1 MYKAKSKN
9 KIMSE
14 KEKSGEDLIEQ
25 AQDTAVQ
32 EEQENKEEVP
42 SFDPKAFTD
51 ENVVATEETE
61 EKIEENTEDTES
73 VDEVTGEEPD
83 EDGFEW
89 GSAEAEQVEAK
100 KEEEDWDPAPKQEE
114 RKESIEEAVY
124 DWESLGREFGVDAKD
139 EQGFKQAINKAL
151 KTPAPVNDT
160 IQNLQDYLKLD
171 DKSLVK
177 SDLSASGLEKEEV
190 EDTLDRLSDSGLL
203 KREAIMIR
211 KNLQN
216 YIVNERDK
224 IRHSQAQQRQQEE
237 QASLNTKKSL
247 QTYIKGK
254 EDFFGGKVKTK
265 DKKELYNYITS
276 GNFAEEVYS
285 DVANVADA
293 AFLWKY
299 KDKIFKMLRGQG
311 METGKASVLNK
322 ITNPDLGR
330 RTQHVSARK
339 KSGFDP
345 TEFMK

>member
-1 MYKAKSKN
+1 
-9 KIMSE
+9 MSE

-25 AQDTAVQ
+25 AEETAVQ
-32 EEQENKEEVP
+32 QEQVESKEEVP
-42 SFDPKAFTD
+42 SFDPKAFAGN
-51 ENVVATEETE
+51 EESAT
-61 EKIEENTEDTES
+61 TES
-73 VDEVTGEEPD
+73 EEIAEEEESEQETQESEES
-83 EDGFEW
+83 EDDDFVW
-89 GSAEAEQVEAK
+89 GSVEQEQQEVKE
-100 KEEEDWDPAPKQEE
+100 EEEDWDPAPKQEVK
-114 RKESIEEAVY
+114 KESIEEAVY
-124 DWESLGREFGVDAKD
+124 DWEALGKEFGVEAKD
-139 EQGFKQAINKAL
+139 EQGFKQAISKAI

-160 IQNLQDYLKLD
+160 IQNLQDYLKLT

-177 SDLSASGLEKEEV
+177 SDLEASGLEKEEV
-190 EDTLDRLSDSGLL
+190 EDTIGRLQDAGLL

-216 YIVNERDK
+216 YISNERQK
-224 IRHSQAQQRQQEE
+224 LRNTQTRRKQEE
-237 QASLNTKKSL
+237 EQENLNTRKSL
-247 QTYIKGK
+247 QSYIKSK

-276 GNFAEEVYS
+276 GDFAEEVYS

-311 METGKASVLNK
+311 MEKGKASVLNK

-330 RTQHVSARK
+330 RSQHVDVKK

-345 TEFMK
+345 VEFMK

>member
-1 MYKAKSKN
+1 
-9 KIMSE
+9 MSE
-14 KEKSGEDLIEQ
+14 KEKSGEDLIEK
-25 AQDTAVQ
+25 AEETASQ
-32 EEQENKEEVP
+32 EQVESKEEIP
-42 SFDPKAFTD
+42 SFDPKAFVD
-51 ENVVATEETE
+51 NEATAKEETKE
-61 EKIEENTEDTES
+61 EAQQESAEKVEETTED
-73 VDEVTGEEPD
+73 EED
-83 EDGFEW
+83 DFVW
-89 GSAEAEQVEAK
+89 GSVEQEQQEVKE
-100 KEEEDWDPAPKQEE
+100 EEEDWDPTPKQEVE
-114 RKESIEEAVY
+114 KESVEEAVY
-124 DWESLGREFGVDAKD
+124 DWETLGKEFGVSVTN
-139 EQGFKQAINKAL
+139 EQEFKQAISKAI

-160 IQNLQDYLKLD
+160 IQNLQDYLKLT

-177 SDLSASGLEKEEV
+177 SDLEASGLQKEEV
-190 EDTLDRLSDSGLL
+190 EDTISRLQDAGLL

-216 YIVNERDK
+216 YIANEREK
-224 IRHSQAQQRQQEE
+224 LRRTRTRRKQEE
-237 QASLNTKKSL
+237 EQINLNTRKSL
-247 QTYIKGK
+247 QSYIKGK

-311 METGKASVLNK
+311 MEKGKASVFNK

-330 RTQHVSARK
+330 RSQHVNVKK

-345 TEFMK
+345 VEFMK

>member
-1 MYKAKSKN
+1 
-9 KIMSE
+9 MSE

-25 AQDTAVQ
+25 AEETAVQ
-32 EEQENKEEVP
+32 QEQVESKEEVP
-42 SFDPKAFTD
+42 SFDPKAFAGN
-51 ENVVATEETE
+51 EESAT
-61 EKIEENTEDTES
+61 TES
-73 VDEVTGEEPD
+73 EEIAEEEESEQETQESEES
-83 EDGFEW
+83 EDDDFVW
-89 GSAEAEQVEAK
+89 GSVEQEQQEVKE
-100 KEEEDWDPAPKQEE
+100 EEEDWDPAPKQEVK
-114 RKESIEEAVY
+114 KESIEEAVY
-124 DWESLGREFGVDAKD
+124 DWEALGKEFGVEAKD
-139 EQGFKQAINKAL
+139 EQGFKQAISKAI

-160 IQNLQDYLKLD
+160 IQNLQDYLKLT

-177 SDLSASGLEKEEV
+177 SDLEASGLEKEEV
-190 EDTLDRLSDSGLL
+190 EDTIGRLQDAGLL

-216 YIVNERDK
+216 YISNERQK
-224 IRHSQAQQRQQEE
+224 LRNTQTRRKQEE
-237 QASLNTKKSL
+237 EQENLNTRKSL
-247 QTYIKGK
+247 QSYIKSK

-330 RTQHVSARK
+330 RSQHIDARK

-345 TEFMK
+345 VEFMK

>member
-1 MYKAKSKN
+1 
-9 KIMSE
+9 MSE
-14 KEKSGEDLIEQ
+14 KEKSGEDLIEK
-25 AQDTAVQ
+25 AEETASQ
-32 EEQENKEEVP
+32 EQVESKEEVP
-42 SFDPKAFTD
+42 SFDPKAFADNETS
-51 ENVVATEETE
+51 AKTESKE
-61 EKIEENTEDTES
+61 EVKEEPQEESEESEENEEDDF
-73 VDEVTGEEPD
+73 V
-83 EDGFEW
+83 W
-89 GSAEAEQVEAK
+89 GSVEQEQQEV
-100 KEEEDWDPAPKQEE
+100 KEEDEDWDPAPKQEE
-114 RKESIEEAVY
+114 KKESIEEAVY
-124 DWESLGREFGVDAKD
+124 DWEALGKEFGVSAKN
-139 EQGFKQAINKAL
+139 EQEFKQAINKAL

-160 IQNLQDYLKLD
+160 IQNLQDYLKLT

-177 SDLSASGLEKEEV
+177 SDLEASGLQKEEV
-190 EDTLDRLSDSGLL
+190 EDTIGRLQDAGLL

-216 YIVNERDK
+216 YISNEREK
-224 IRHSQAQQRQQEE
+224 LRKTQTRRKQEE
-237 QASLNTKKSL
+237 EQVNLNTRKSL
-247 QTYIKGK
+247 QKYIKSK

-311 METGKASVLNK
+311 MEKGKASVLNK

-330 RTQHVSARK
+330 RSQHVDVKK

-345 TEFMK
+345 VEFMK

>member
-1 MYKAKSKN
+1 
-9 KIMSE
+9 MSE

-25 AQDTAVQ
+25 AEETAVQ
-32 EEQENKEEVP
+32 QEQVESKEEVP
-42 SFDPKAFTD
+42 SFDPKAFAGN
-51 ENVVATEETE
+51 EESAT
-61 EKIEENTEDTES
+61 TES
-73 VDEVTGEEPD
+73 EEIAEEEESEQETQESEES
-83 EDGFEW
+83 EDDDFVW
-89 GSAEAEQVEAK
+89 GSVEQEQQEVKE
-100 KEEEDWDPAPKQEE
+100 EEEDWDPAPKQEVK
-114 RKESIEEAVY
+114 KESIEEAVY
-124 DWESLGREFGVDAKD
+124 DWEALGKELGVEAKD
-139 EQGFKQAINKAL
+139 EQGFKQAISKAI

-160 IQNLQDYLKLD
+160 IQNLQDYLKLT

-177 SDLSASGLEKEEV
+177 SDLEASGLEKEEV
-190 EDTLDRLSDSGLL
+190 EDTIGRLQDAGLL

-224 IRHSQAQQRQQEE
+224 LRHKQAQQRQQEE
-237 QASLNTKKSL
+237 QANLNTRKSL
-247 QTYIKGK
+247 QTYIKSK

-276 GNFAEEVYS
+276 GDFAEEVYS

-330 RTQHVSARK
+330 RSQHIDARK

-345 TEFMK
+345 VEFMK

>member
-32 EEQENKEEVP
+32 EEQKNKEEIP
-42 SFDPKAFTD
+42 AFDPKAFTND
-51 ENVVATEETE
+51 EEVKTEETE
-61 EKIEENTEDTES
+61 EVTEETEASEETTE
-73 VDEVTGEEPD
+73 EGEEVD

-89 GSAEAEQVEAK
+89 GSVENEQKEAK
-100 KEEEDWDPAPKQEE
+100 PEEEDWDPAPKQEE
-114 RKESIEEAVY
+114 KKESIEEAVY
-124 DWESLGREFGVDAKD
+124 DWEALGKEFGVQAKN
-139 EQGFKQAINKAL
+139 EQEFKQAINKAI

-171 DKSLVK
+171 DNSLVK
-177 SDLSASGLEKEEV
+177 SDLEASGLEKEEV
-190 EDTLDRLSDSGLL
+190 QDTLDRLSDSGLL

-224 IRHSQAQQRQQEE
+224 LRHKQAQQRQQEE
-237 QASLNTKKSL
+237 QANLNTRRSL

-311 METGKASVLNK
+311 MEKGKASVLNK

-330 RTQHVSARK
+330 RSQHVDVKK

-345 TEFMK
+345 VEFMK